1 MKRRTFVTQT
11 ALVSLGFLA
20 LSRCTLKSSKT
31 SNATTKLPLKTD
43 PKGYLD
49 LPEGFSYKIIS
60 KKGDPMNDGLRV
72 PGRPD
77 GMGAFKGPD
86 QKVILIR
93 NHEINLSPLSES
105 PFGDENQW
113 LDKVDI
119 NKLYD
124 AGKSI
129 KPGLGGTT
137 TLVYDEST
145 AEVEKQFLSLAG
157 TYRNCAGGVTPWNS
171 WLTCEEDVSN
181 ADGEFLEQDHGFVF
195 DVPANADGL
204 VDAKPIR
211 GMGRFNHEA
220 VAVDPNNGYIYQT
233 EDRHDSLLYR
243 FIPNNRDDLHA
254 GGRLQVLAIVD
265 QKTLDTRNWEEKTIT
280 LNKELPIEWI
290 DIDDVTPEEDD
301 LRYRGMKLGAACF
314 ARGEG
319 MWYSENE
326 VYFACTNGG
335 PQRFGQVFKIN
346 LKENT
351 LELFAESEDKTVLHM
366 CDNLTITP
374 WGAVMACEDNG
385 ETNRLHIIDQD
396 GNIQLFGVNKSSKS
410 ELAGAVF
417 SPSGKTLFVNIQEN
431 GETVAITG
439 PWDKLHS

>member
-20 LSRCTLKSSKT
+20 LSRCNLRSSNT
-31 SNATTKLPLKTD
+31 SSASSILPLKTD
-43 PKGYLD
+43 PQGYLD

-60 KKGDPMNDGLRV
+60 KHGDKMTDGLRV

-77 GMGAFKGPD
+77 GMGAFKGSNNN
-86 QKVILIR
+86 VILVR
-93 NHEINLSPLSES
+93 NHENSPSPISDS

-113 LDKVDI
+113 IDKVDT

-124 AGKSI
+124 AGKLS

-137 TLVYDEST
+137 TLVYNEAT
-145 AEVEKQFLSLAG
+145 GIVEKQFLSLAG

-181 ADGEFLEQDHGFVF
+181 ADGEFVEKDHGFVF
-195 DVPANADGL
+195 DIPADAEGL
-204 VDAKPIR
+204 IEAKPIQD
-211 GMGRFNHEA
+211 MGRFNHEA
-220 VAVDPNNGYIYQT
+220 VAVDPETGYIYQT
-233 EDRHDSLLYR
+233 EDRHDGLIYR
-243 FIPNNRDDLHA
+243 FVPKDNGNLHA
-254 GGRLQVLAIVD
+254 GGTLQVLAVVD
-265 QKTLDTRNWEEKTIT
+265 QQGLDTRNWDEKLIS
-280 LNKELPIEWI
+280 LNKEMPIQWI
-290 DIDDVTPEEDD
+290 DIDDVAPKEDD
-301 LRYRGMKLGAACF
+301 LRFRGLKLGAACF

-326 VYFACTNGG
+326 IYFACTNGG

-346 LKENT
+346 LKKDT

-366 CDNLTITP
+366 CDNLTVTP
-374 WGAVMACEDNG
+374 WGHVMVCEDNG
-385 ETNRLHIIDQD
+385 ETNRLHIIDQQ
-396 GNIQLFGVNKSSKS
+396 GNIQLFGINKSSHS

-439 PWDKLHS
+439 PWDKFHE